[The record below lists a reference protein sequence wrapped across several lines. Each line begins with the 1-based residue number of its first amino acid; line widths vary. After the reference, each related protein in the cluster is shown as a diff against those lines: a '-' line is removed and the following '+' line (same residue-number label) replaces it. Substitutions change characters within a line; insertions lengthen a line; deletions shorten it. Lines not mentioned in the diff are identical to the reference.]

1 MDEFNTVR
9 EVCSKIGSAAEQI
22 SEYEKSI
29 EQLQSH
35 GEQAALQTFAEAQV
49 LALEQLQKLVL
60 HLTGVLLPQQEEE
73 FEENLDEAEGGSVF
87 MAGELDDKKPPIEEE
102 YPVTEQE
109 EVEYE

>member
-35 GEQAALQTFAEAQV
+35 GEQAAMQTFAEAQV

-109 EVEYE
+109 DTAYV